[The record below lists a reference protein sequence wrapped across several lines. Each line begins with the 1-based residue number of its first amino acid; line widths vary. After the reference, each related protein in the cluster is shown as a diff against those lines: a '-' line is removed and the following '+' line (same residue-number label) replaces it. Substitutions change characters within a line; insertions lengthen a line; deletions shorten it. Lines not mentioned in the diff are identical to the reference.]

1 MGPIEPYVLP
11 YFPVEI
17 VAISEIAFEIFRA
30 IKRFILLCGHFMR
43 FCIELKCF
51 RKKKKVT
58 SSRIK

>member
-51 RKKKKVT
+51 RKKKK
-58 SSRIK
+58 SHHLE